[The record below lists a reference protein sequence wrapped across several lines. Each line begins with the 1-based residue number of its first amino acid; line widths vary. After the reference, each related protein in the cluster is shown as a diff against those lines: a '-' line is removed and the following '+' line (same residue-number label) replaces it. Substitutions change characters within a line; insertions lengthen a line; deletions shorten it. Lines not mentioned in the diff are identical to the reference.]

1 MHTLSRSHLHSL
13 AAALA
18 ITILGLFPRI
28 ESAEDDVVKVAKSV
42 PNPLAFAVL
51 DIGNGAGIWPKH
63 GLKLEIVNSS
73 GDAKMLQAMVAGEID
88 LGLGSGPGMGF
99 LARGVPATVVG
110 VVANQPL
117 SMGLIIGKNSKD
129 RSVAD
134 IKDTKIGVSTNASL
148 SYWLARKLSELQ
160 GWGPNRVRTV
170 PLGALPSNI
179 AALQAGQ
186 VEGFIMS
193 ASVGHQLQRK
203 KKEGR
208 LLLRFGDYIG
218 KFYTHL
224 IFASNRIIEKN
235 PDLVKQFVQGWSD
248 TVKYMKEN
256 KADTV
261 RFAKEI
267 TGYDDDIQSDEYDDV
282 MPMMSVDTKFD
293 KESSDIVAQSLIDLQ
308 ISKEKLDLSKF
319 YTERFLPT
327 VN

>member
-13 AAALA
+13 AAAVV
-18 ITILGLFPRI
+18 ITILGLFARI
-28 ESAEDDVVKVAKSV
+28 ASAEDVVKVAKSV

-51 DIGNGAGIWPKH
+51 DIGNDAGIWAKH
-63 GLKLEIVNSS
+63 GLKLEIMNSS
-73 GDAKMLQAMVAGEID
+73 GDAKMQQAMLAGEID
-88 LGLGSGPGMGF
+88 FGLGSGPGIGF
-99 LARGVPATVVG
+99 LAKGVPATVVG

-117 SMGLIIGKNSKD
+117 SMGLIIGGNSKA
-129 RSVAD
+129 RTVAD
-134 IKDTKIGVSTNASL
+134 IKGTKIGVSTNASL

-160 GWGPNRVRTV
+160 GWGPNGVRTV

-186 VEGFIMS
+186 VDGFVMS
-193 ASVGHQLQRK
+193 ASVGHQLQR

-218 KFYTHL
+218 KFYTHV

-235 PDLVKQFVQGWSD
+235 PNLVKQFVQAWSD
-248 TVKYMKEN
+248 TVRYMKEN

-261 RFAKEI
+261 RFAKAI

-282 MPMMSVDTKFD
+282 MPMMSVDMKFD
-293 KESSDIVAQSLIDLQ
+293 KESSDVVAESLIDLQ

-327 VN
+327 LN

>member
-13 AAALA
+13 AAVVAV
-18 ITILGLFPRI
+18 TILGLFPQI
-28 ESAEDDVVKVAKSV
+28 ASAEDVVKVAKSV

-51 DIGNGAGIWPKH
+51 DIGNDAGIWAKH
-63 GLKLEIVNSS
+63 GLKLEIMNSS
-73 GDAKMLQAMVAGEID
+73 GDAKMQQAMVAGEID
-88 LGLGSGPGMGF
+88 FGLGSGPGMGF
-99 LARGVPATVVG
+99 LAKGVPATVVG

-117 SMGLIIGKNSKD
+117 SMGLIIGKNSKA
-129 RSVAD
+129 RTVAD
-134 IKDTKIGVSTNASL
+134 IKGTKIGVSTNASL

-160 GWGPNRVRTV
+160 GWGPNGVRTV

-186 VEGFIMS
+186 VDGFVMS
-193 ASVGHQLQRK
+193 ASVGRQLQR

-218 KFYTHL
+218 KFYTHV

-256 KADTV
+256 KADAV

-282 MPMMSVDTKFD
+282 MPMMSVDMKFD
-293 KESSDIVAQSLIDLQ
+293 KESSDVVAESLIDLQ

-319 YTERFLPT
+319 YTERFLPA

>member
-13 AAALA
+13 AAVVAV
-18 ITILGLFPRI
+18 TILGLFPQI
-28 ESAEDDVVKVAKSV
+28 ASAEDVVKVAKSV

-51 DIGNGAGIWPKH
+51 DIGNDAGIWAKH
-63 GLKLEIVNSS
+63 GLKLEIMNSS
-73 GDAKMLQAMVAGEID
+73 GDAKMQQAMVAGEID
-88 LGLGSGPGMGF
+88 FGLGSGPGMGF
-99 LARGVPATVVG
+99 LAKGVPATVVG

-117 SMGLIIGKNSKD
+117 SMGLIIGKNSKA
-129 RSVAD
+129 RTVAD
-134 IKDTKIGVSTNASL
+134 IKGTKIGVSTNASL

-160 GWGPNRVRTV
+160 GWGPNGVRTV

-186 VEGFIMS
+186 VDGFVMS
-193 ASVGHQLQRK
+193 ASVGRQLQR

-218 KFYTHL
+218 KFYTHV

-282 MPMMSVDTKFD
+282 MPMMSVDMKFD
-293 KESSDIVAQSLIDLQ
+293 KESSDVVAESLIDLQ

-319 YTERFLPT
+319 YTERFLPA

>member
-13 AAALA
+13 AAAVA
-18 ITILGLFPRI
+18 ITILGLFARI
-28 ESAEDDVVKVAKSV
+28 ASAEDVVKVAKSV

-51 DIGNGAGIWPKH
+51 DIGNDAGIWAKH
-63 GLKLEIVNSS
+63 GLKLEIMNSS
-73 GDAKMLQAMVAGEID
+73 GDAKMQQAMVAGEID
-88 LGLGSGPGMGF
+88 FGLGSGPGIGF
-99 LARGVPATVVG
+99 LAKGVPATVVG

-117 SMGLIIGKNSKD
+117 SMGLIIGGSSKA
-129 RSVAD
+129 RTVAD
-134 IKDTKIGVSTNASL
+134 IKGTKIGVSTNASL

-160 GWGPNRVRTV
+160 GWGPNGVRTV

-186 VEGFIMS
+186 VDGFVMS
-193 ASVGHQLQRK
+193 ASVGHQLQR

-218 KFYTHL
+218 KFYTHV

-235 PDLVKQFVQGWSD
+235 PNLVKQFVQAWSD

-261 RFAKEI
+261 RFAKAI

-282 MPMMSVDTKFD
+282 MPMMSVDMKFD
-293 KESSDIVAQSLIDLQ
+293 KESSDVVAESLIDLQ

-327 VN
+327 LN

>member
-1 MHTLSRSHLHSL
+1 MHTLSRCHLHSL
-13 AAALA
+13 AAAVA
-18 ITILGLFPRI
+18 IAILGLFPRTA
-28 ESAEDDVVKVAKSV
+28 SAEDVVKVAKSV

-51 DIGNGAGIWPKH
+51 DIGNEAGIWAKH
-63 GLKLEIVNSS
+63 GLKLEIMNSS
-73 GDAKMLQAMVAGEID
+73 GDAKMQQAMVAGEID
-88 LGLGSGPGMGF
+88 FGLGSGPGMGF
-99 LARGVPATVVG
+99 LAKGVPATVVG

-117 SMGLIIGKNSKD
+117 SMGLIIGKNSKA
-129 RSVAD
+129 RTVSD
-134 IKDTKIGVSTNASL
+134 IKGTKIGVSTNASL

-160 GWGPNRVRTV
+160 GWGPNGVRTV

-193 ASVGHQLQRK
+193 ASVGHQLQR

-282 MPMMSVDTKFD
+282 MPMMSVDMKFD
-293 KESSDIVAQSLIDLQ
+293 KQSSDVVAESLIDLQ

>member
-13 AAALA
+13 AAAVA
-18 ITILGLFPRI
+18 ITIVGLFARI
-28 ESAEDDVVKVAKSV
+28 ASAEDVVKVAKSV

-51 DIGNGAGIWPKH
+51 DIGNDAGIWAKH
-63 GLKLEIVNSS
+63 GLKLEIMNSS
-73 GDAKMLQAMVAGEID
+73 GDAKMQQAMVAGEID
-88 LGLGSGPGMGF
+88 FGLGSGPGIGF

-117 SMGLIIGKNSKD
+117 SMGLIIGGNSKA
-129 RSVAD
+129 RTVAD
-134 IKDTKIGVSTNASL
+134 IKGTKIGVSTNASL

-160 GWGPNRVRTV
+160 GWGPNGVRTV

-186 VEGFIMS
+186 VEGFVMS
-193 ASVGHQLQRK
+193 ASVGHQLQR

-218 KFYTHL
+218 KFYTHV

-235 PDLVKQFVQGWSD
+235 PNLVKQFVQAWSD

-282 MPMMSVDTKFD
+282 MPMMSVDMKFD
-293 KESSDIVAQSLIDLQ
+293 KESSDVVAESLIDLQ

-327 VN
+327 LN

>member
-1 MHTLSRSHLHSL
+1 MHTLSRSHLHNL
-13 AAALA
+13 AAAMA

-28 ESAEDDVVKVAKSV
+28 AAAQDVVKVAKSV

-51 DIGNGAGIWPKH
+51 DIGSAAGIWAKH
-63 GLKLEIVNSS
+63 GLKLEIINSS
-73 GDAKMLQAMVAGEID
+73 GDAKMQQAMVAGEID
-88 LGLGSGPGMGF
+88 FGLGSGPGMGF
-99 LARGVPATVVG
+99 LAKGVPATVVG

-117 SMGLIIGKNSKD
+117 SMGLIIGRNSKA
-129 RSVAD
+129 RTVAD
-134 IKDTKIGVSTNASL
+134 IKGTKIGVSTNASL

-160 GWGPNRVRTV
+160 GWGPNGVRTV

-186 VEGFIMS
+186 VEGFVMS
-193 ASVGHQLQRK
+193 ASVGRQLQRK
-203 KKEGR
+203 EEGR

-218 KFYTHL
+218 KFYTHV

-235 PDLVKQFVQGWSD
+235 PELVKQFVQGWSD

-261 RFAKEI
+261 RFAKAI

-282 MPMMSVDTKFD
+282 MPMMSVNMKFD
-293 KESSDIVAQSLIDLQ
+293 KESSDVVAESLIDLQ

-327 VN
+327 LN

>member
-13 AAALA
+13 AAAVA
-18 ITILGLFPRI
+18 ITIMGLFARI
-28 ESAEDDVVKVAKSV
+28 ASAEDVVKVAKSV

-51 DIGNGAGIWPKH
+51 DIGNDAGIWAKH
-63 GLKLEIVNSS
+63 GLKLEIMNSS
-73 GDAKMLQAMVAGEID
+73 GDAKMQQAMVAGEID
-88 LGLGSGPGMGF
+88 FGLGSGPGIGF
-99 LARGVPATVVG
+99 LAKGVPATVVG

-117 SMGLIIGKNSKD
+117 SMGLIIAGNSKA
-129 RSVAD
+129 RTVAD
-134 IKDTKIGVSTNASL
+134 IKGTKIGVSTNASL

-160 GWGPNRVRTV
+160 GWGPNGVRTV

-186 VEGFIMS
+186 VEGFVMS
-193 ASVGHQLQRK
+193 ASVGHQLQR

-218 KFYTHL
+218 KFYTHV

-235 PDLVKQFVQGWSD
+235 PNLVKQFVQAWSD

-261 RFAKEI
+261 RIAKEI

-282 MPMMSVDTKFD
+282 MPMMSVDMKFD
-293 KESSDIVAQSLIDLQ
+293 KESSDVVAESLIDLQ
-308 ISKEKLDLSKF
+308 ISREKLDLSRF